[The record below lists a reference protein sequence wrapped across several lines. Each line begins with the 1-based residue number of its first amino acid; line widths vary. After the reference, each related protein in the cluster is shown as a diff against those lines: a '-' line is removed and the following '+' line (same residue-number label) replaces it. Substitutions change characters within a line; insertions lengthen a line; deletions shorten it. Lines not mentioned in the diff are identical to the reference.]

1 MSTEPDPADDPA
13 ADPADDLVLRPATPD
28 DVDEIAELYLA
39 TRRDA
44 VPQMPPQ
51 IHTPDEVRAHTAGI
65 VQQPGHQVWVA
76 DRDGELLAFAH
87 LAPGWLEALY
97 VGPRHQGAGV
107 GSALLE
113 VAKARLPDGFA
124 LWVFASNA
132 PARGFYRRHGL
143 IELEHTDGSGNEEKS
158 PDVRMA
164 WPGQDPLA
172 YLRREV
178 DAADA
183 ELAELLARRFAL
195 TAAIQGHKERAGDPG
210 GHAGRD
216 PGREQEI
223 VARMARHVPGL
234 PADRIAPIMDAVI
247 AESLTAWERER
258 G

>member
-1 MSTEPDPADDPA
+1 
-13 ADPADDLVLRPATPD
+13 VLRPAD
-28 DVDEIAELYLA
+28 DGDRDEIAELYLA

-51 IHTPDEVRAHTAGI
+51 VHTAQEVRSHVARVLAEHE
-65 VQQPGHQVWVA
+65 VWVA
-76 DRDGELLAFAH
+76 EEQDGAVVGYAELSR
-87 LAPGWLEALY
+87 GWLDGLY
-97 VGPRHQGAGV
+97 VGPGRQGTGI

-113 VAKARLPDGFA
+113 LAKARLHDGFA

-132 PARGFYRRHGL
+132 PARGFYHRHGL
-143 IELEHTDGSGNEEKS
+143 VELEHTDGSGNEERA

-164 WPGQDPLA
+164 WPGQDPLG

-183 ELAELLARRFAL
+183 QLAELLARRFAL
-195 TAAIQGHKERAGDPG
+195 TAAIQGHKVRAGADS

-216 PGREQEI
+216 AHREREI
-223 VARMARHVPGL
+223 VARMARHAPGL
-234 PADRIAPIMDAVI
+234 PPARIAPIMDAVI